1 MGFSSVFDP
10 ALRCLQLGNER
21 PHANCASIGS
31 CSSSAR
37 AHSLHQLLQ
46 SLAPL
51 LLHQPELGKY
61 QAVGERIGRPWTPPT
76 GKPEHRL
83 ELWCSRAWSCQP
95 MLRSVALLE
104 ERNG

>member
-21 PHANCASIGS
+21 
-31 CSSSAR
+31 
-37 AHSLHQLLQ
+37 HQLLQ